1 MEEKLKPTFT
11 SKQTDIL
18 QILKIGMDCPVD
30 EAGLATALRGLMAL
44 IQVAKMVFP
53 WLAGL
58 SPDVWAVFEYPG
70 TASQNAHQNE
80 PVKGRRERYALY
92 SALCRA
98 GQVDF
103 IHPLSETKIRAA
115 TILISLVFRRIAN
128 PDLQVNAEVVRRNEK
143 HLMASAGSEDVISA
157 KRRSSSSIHAMN
169 KCLEEHSEA
178 YRLILPNLND
188 ATGSYL
194 EKQERRTQ
202 EEKERRRTRTLQT
215 SIKHSVALAV
225 GGADCVSRTAMDR
238 VARSIGGEIIAG
250 NERTLSVVLLACLN
264 FTESLLENIKVR
276 ISGSEEPSGSTWIC
290 LIAGCVY
297 RTLYMV
303 KEEGRKPDPETTHL
317 YETVSAE
324 FQLPL
329 SKIIV
334 DALKELAEEKSID
347 GIINFHELVP
357 NGLQHLRTSIAPEC
371 HQQAITHVILA
382 RSLCRLLIEDN
393 YQPWCVACAL
403 TAPYLVPERKEH
415 YGAIRVC
422 DIQKA
427 FIAAQR
433 YLGLP
438 CEIDCAHI
446 ETDGLVGSAVVP
458 KDMAIQECYR
468 LLANIAN
475 SKAVGINANLD
486 ELIQEINSV
495 AAWVSFAI
503 SHHLA
508 LRETVEY
515 PRIYE
520 EIESMSMVRFS
531 DKGSIENVE
540 PMPAPAHLAQIIC
553 WWRAYVM
560 RVSARLEVM
569 THEEA
574 KKLADRIQQQI
585 SNSSEALVFEVN
597 RVARLI
603 PVGVRTW
610 RSVLPQ
616 RLRLAGNW
624 ARHYW
629 STRLAQRGVSQ
640 RAINIL
646 MRHHTAHLNH
656 GVISTTRTLKD
667 VHAELAEAMKCV
679 SNELHVEIP
688 KQLRG

>member
-1 MEEKLKPTFT
+1 MKPTLT

-103 IHPLSETKIRAA
+103 IHPLSETEIRAA

-169 KCLEEHSEA
+169 RCLEEHPEA
-178 YRLILPNLND
+178 YRLILPNLNE
-188 ATGSYL
+188 AAGSYL
-194 EKQERRTQ
+194 KKLEKHTQ
-202 EEKERRRTRTLQT
+202 DKKERRRARTLQT
-215 SIKHSVALAV
+215 SIKQSVAQAV
-225 GGADCVSRTAMDR
+225 GGAGSVSRTAMDR
-238 VARSIGGEIIAG
+238 IARSIGGEIIAR
-250 NERTLSVVLLACLN
+250 NERALSVVLLACLN
-264 FTESLLENIKVR
+264 FTGSLLKNVKVR

-290 LIAGCVY
+290 LIAGCIY
-297 RTLYMV
+297 RPLYMV
-303 KEEGRKPDPETTHL
+303 KEEGRKPDPETKNL
-317 YETVSAE
+317 YETVSTE

-334 DALKELAEEKSID
+334 DALKKLAEEKSID
-347 GIINFHELVP
+347 GIIDFHELVP

-371 HQQAITHVILA
+371 HQQAITHVVLS
-382 RSLCRLLIEDN
+382 RSLCRFLIEDN

-403 TAPYLVPERKEH
+403 NAPYLVPERKEH

-422 DIQKA
+422 AIQKT

-438 CEIDCAHI
+438 CEIDGALI
-446 ETDGLVGSAVVP
+446 QADGLVGSAVVP

-475 SKAVGINANLD
+475 SSAVEAEKNFD
-486 ELIQEINSV
+486 ELIKEINSV

-503 SHHLA
+503 CHHLA
-508 LRETVEY
+508 LREIVEY
-515 PRIYE
+515 PQIYE
-520 EIESMSMVRFS
+520 EMEGMSMVRFS
-531 DKGSIENVE
+531 DKGSIEDVE
-540 PMPAPAHLAQIIC
+540 SIPTPLYLSEIIC

-560 RVSARLEVM
+560 RVSERLDVM

-574 KKLADRIQQQI
+574 KKLANRIQQRI
-585 SNSSEALVFEVN
+585 SISSEALVFEVN
-597 RVARLI
+597 RFARLI

-610 RSVLPQ
+610 RSHLPQ
-616 RLRLAGNW
+616 SLRLVGNW

-629 STRLAQRGVSQ
+629 SARLAQRGVSQ

-688 KQLRG
+688 KQLRS